1 MEFEAQ
7 RKLQLEEENER
18 QTEINRLI
26 QEQKEACI
34 AIKRKEHKDMLEE
47 KRVLKKQ
54 KHTSFCISL
63 IDSMIDISLTIQML
77 NVKTQNQA
85 RG

>member
-1 MEFEAQ
+1 
-7 RKLQLEEENER
+7 
-18 QTEINRLI
+18 
-26 QEQKEACI
+26 
-34 AIKRKEHKDMLEE
+34 MLEE

-63 IDSMIDISLTIQML
+63 IDSMIEMSMTIQML
-77 NVKTQNQA
+77 NVKTQNQE